1 MRVLTP
7 EGVAL
12 RLAPAGPG
20 PRAMAF
26 AIDLGILF
34 LLAIAVVLLFSFEAG
49 AGLQM
54 LALFLVWWGYPVA
67 FELGNRGR
75 TPGKLLFGLQVV
87 REDGLPVGWRDSV
100 LRNLLLVA
108 DFLPFLYLAGLVS
121 LFLDARFRRLGDLV
135 AGTLVIYVEKPP
147 EPGLRSGIGG
157 ERPAWPFEVEE
168 QKTLIDLSERQ
179 SRLSTERTLELAEI
193 ARPLTG
199 EDESE
204 ASRRRLVAWAEG
216 LVE

>member
-1 MRVLTP
+1 
-7 EGVAL
+7 
-12 RLAPAGPG
+12 
-20 PRAMAF
+20 MAF
-26 AIDLGILF
+26 AIDMGILF
-34 LLAIAVVLLFSFEAG
+34 LLAIAVLLLFSFEAG
-49 AGLQM
+49 AGLRM

-67 FELGNRGR
+67 FELFNRGR
-75 TPGKLLFGLQVV
+75 TPGKLVFGLQVV

-108 DFLPFLYLAGLVS
+108 DFLPFLYLTGLVC
-121 LFLDARFRRLGDLV
+121 LFLDARFRRLGDMV
-135 AGTLVIYVEKPP
+135 AGTLVTYVEKPP
-147 EPGLRSGIGG
+147 EPGLRSGVGG
-157 ERPAWPFEVEE
+157 ERPAWPFGVEE
-168 QKTLIDLSERQ
+168 QRTLIDLAERQ

-199 EDESE
+199 EDDSE